1 MNSVT
6 IVHSIDPIKHM
17 KAAKDSSTGYDLSV
31 IVEAAP
37 APAEDDLDTKVNLN
51 KQDLI
56 PSVQKVERSDQED
69 EDEFFKEAGQVV
81 DVRFGMSKDGD
92 DRFLGF
98 GIVEFAT
105 AREAQKVM
113 TSSLVR
119 LIIGSMR
126 RDGTPYSTTLDCF
139 SARKLALKANKL
151 DPTLENMT
159 HMTMVCDVHCTATTT
174 EKKLFFGN
182 MLDWYG
188 ILQVDMKADDI
199 VIKKQY
205 RRLALLLHPDKNKLP
220 GAESAFKLIGE
231 AQSILLDK
239 VKRNFYDIRRK
250 PWSSRAQ
257 RESVNLNKF
266 PGPKNACNEP
276 PKRPAKGNKKRKNMD
291 ESSDTMAGGSKTL
304 IAFNL
309 SLQVERSDLEEF
321 FKEAGQVVYVRFGM
335 SNEDPPRF
343 VGIGIVEFATA
354 REALEFH
361 GRFLLGCRI
370 RLEVSHVRRQRPA
383 NTPQSS
389 GPCLLKE
396 DFKTV
401 SVPIDRE
408 TKGIEN
414 AFEHEG

>member
-1 MNSVT
+1 
-6 IVHSIDPIKHM
+6 M
-17 KAAKDSSTGYDLSV
+17 KSSEYP
-31 IVEAAP
+31 E
-37 APAEDDLDTKVNLN
+37 
-51 KQDLI
+51 
-56 PSVQKVERSDQED
+56 
-69 EDEFFKEAGQVV
+69 EFP
-81 DVRFGMSKDGD
+81 
-92 DRFLGF
+92 
-98 GIVEFAT
+98 
-105 AREAQKVM
+105 
-113 TSSLVR
+113 R
-119 LIIGSMR
+119 LQRWS
-126 RDGTPYSTTLDCF
+126 F